1 MALPKISYPIYELT
15 LPSTKE
21 KIKYRPFL
29 VKEEKILLTAQVSGE
44 PQDVVNS
51 IRQVINNCILTEGV
65 NIDSLTT
72 FDLEYVF
79 IKIRAK
85 SVNNVVTLAYRDLE
99 DEKRYEFE
107 VDLDTIEIKEDPTH
121 TKKVEIDNEKGIIM
135 KYPSA
140 DVASAIKMMDG
151 EMDIFFEILKGCIE
165 SIYDKDQVYDVK
177 EASSEELDEFVQS
190 LDVNT
195 FKKIQDF
202 FTSMPKLYYEIK
214 YTNSLGKEKTIP
226 LTTLNDFFTLGWAI
240 TR

>member
-1 MALPKISYPIYELT
+1 MALPKISYPIFELT
-15 LPSTKE
+15 LPSTKQN
-21 KIKYRPFL
+21 IKYRPFL

-44 PQDVVNS
+44 STDIVNS

-65 NIDSLTT
+65 SIDSLTT

-107 VDLDTIEIKEDPTH
+107 VDLDTIEIKEDPAH
-121 TKKVEIDNEKGIIM
+121 SKKIEIDSEKGLIM
-135 KYPSA
+135 TYPSA

-151 EMDIFFEILKGCIE
+151 EMDVFFEILKGCIE
-165 SIYDKDQVYDVK
+165 SVYDRENVYNVK
-177 EASSEELDEFVQS
+177 DTPPEELDEFVQS

-202 FTSMPKLYYEIK
+202 FTTMPKLYYEIK

-226 LTTLNDFFTLGWAI
+226 LTTLNDFFTLG
-240 TR
+240 